1 MIGRIPIAALTL
13 LIASSSV
20 IAQEEHGEAKGKGER
35 LFEAHC
41 AICHGIGGTGGRGP
55 RLDVAKLRR
64 APNTSSLVRIII
76 GGISGTEMPGS
87 WMISGED
94 AREIAGYVQSL
105 GARTPEVIPGDAVKG
120 KAIYAAQDCGACHII
135 NGAGSSLGPDL
146 SDIGIRRS
154 ASYLRKEVVQ
164 PGAATPDGF
173 MMIYAAPESG
183 TPVEGMRENEDSF
196 SVQIRDAD
204 NRFHSFRKAELKTF
218 RKQRGKSLMPS
229 YAQKLDATE
238 LDDLVAYLASLQGD
252 E

>member
-1 MIGRIPIAALTL
+1 MSGRIPIAALVFA
-13 LIASSSV
+13 IATVSSV
-20 IAQEEHGEAKGKGER
+20 AQEESLPARGKGER

-55 RLDVAKLRR
+55 RLDLAKLRR
-64 APNTSSLVRIII
+64 APNTASLTRIIR

-94 AREIAGYVQSL
+94 AQEIADYVESL
-105 GARTPEVIPGDAVKG
+105 GARTPEILPGDATNG
-120 KAIYAAQDCGACHII
+120 KIIYAAQDCAACHIV
-135 NGAGSSLGPDL
+135 NGEGSSLGPDL
-146 SDIGIRRS
+146 SDVGLRRS
-154 ASYLRKEVVQ
+154 ASYLRKELVQ
-164 PGAATPDGF
+164 PGAAKPEGF
-173 MMIYAAPESG
+173 MMIYAVPENG

-229 YAQKLDATE
+229 YAQKLDAAE
-238 LDDLVAYLASLQGD
+238 LDDLVAYLASLQG
-252 E
+252 EE